1 MSGEGKTISEAAAIT
16 MSVGEILA
24 HWDAIE
30 TWLQIDGHPDY
41 EVSSWGRVRR
51 GERIIKAVKT
61 GRYWIVSLSTNGAT
75 STARVHRLVIE
86 TFIGPP
92 QFDGA
97 IAAHNDGDTSNNR
110 AVNLRWASALEN
122 QTDRIRHNTTT
133 RGSEVFGAKL
143 DEQAIPV
150 IRERIA
156 NGERYPSIARDYGVS
171 VSAISMIK
179 LQRTWTHV

>member
-1 MSGEGKTISEAAAIT
+1 MSTEAQTIPISD
-16 MSVGEILA
+16 ILA
-24 HWDAIE
+24 HWDAVE
-30 TWLQIDGHPDY
+30 TWLPIDGHPGY

-61 GRYWIVSLSTNGAT
+61 GKYWIVSLSTNGST
-75 STARVHRLVIE
+75 FTARVHRLVIQ
-86 TFIGPP
+86 TFIGQP

-122 QTDRIRHNTTT
+122 QTDRIRHNTKT

-143 DEQAIPV
+143 DEEAIPV

-156 NGERYPSIARDYGVS
+156 KGERYPSIARDYGVS
-171 VSAISMIK
+171 VSAICMIK
-179 LQRTWTHV
+179 TQRTWTHV